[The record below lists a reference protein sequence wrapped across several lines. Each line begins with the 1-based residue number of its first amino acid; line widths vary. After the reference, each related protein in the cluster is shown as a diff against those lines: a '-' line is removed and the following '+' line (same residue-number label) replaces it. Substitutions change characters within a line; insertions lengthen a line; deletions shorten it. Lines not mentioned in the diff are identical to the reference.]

1 MATASVAFKSREDDR
16 KQQELEEARKAG
28 LAPAEVD
35 ENGKEINPYIPKYIS
50 SAPWYLN
57 SKRPSLE
64 HQRIKKVEPFNLT
77 NSSMAEVQKLFLL
90 TTTGPL
96 HVKNKKIENL
106 QLDYDGKQDNWNACN
121 PEGYIP
127 F

>member
-1 MATASVAFKSREDDR
+1 MAFKSREDHR

-57 SKRPSLE
+57 SKRPVCFLFFSCTLSLVVDAGDC
-64 HQRIKKVEPFNLT
+64 KF
-77 NSSMAEVQKLFLL
+77 
-90 TTTGPL
+90 
-96 HVKNKKIENL
+96 
-106 QLDYDGKQDNWNACN
+106 
-121 PEGYIP
+121 
-127 F
+127 